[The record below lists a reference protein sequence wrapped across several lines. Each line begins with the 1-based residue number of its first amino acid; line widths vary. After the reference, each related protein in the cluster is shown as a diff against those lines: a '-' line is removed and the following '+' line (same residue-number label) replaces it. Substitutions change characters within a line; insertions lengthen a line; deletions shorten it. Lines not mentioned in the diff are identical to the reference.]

1 MPPEI
6 RAALL
11 LWLTSFVVLE
21 AGLGTV
27 AGRDGLRLL
36 VVAVALVLVTRMAAG
51 RNWARHA
58 LTVVF
63 GLGVMPWL
71 AAGAVW
77 WLSGDA
83 SATVSRIIGT
93 EPGGTNSLMV
103 GMSVLAHVAAV
114 AAAQVYMYR
123 PASNRYFRE
132 MRRTAPVERAG
143 EAVREPVKSTR
154 IAIPAGPRRPVAE
167 LH

>member
-21 AGLGTV
+21 AGLGVV
-27 AGRDGLRLL
+27 AGRDMLRLL
-36 VVAVALVLVTRMAAG
+36 VVAVALVLATRMAAG
-51 RNWARHA
+51 RNWARHT

-63 GLGVMPWL
+63 GLGATPWL
-71 AAGAVW
+71 AVGAVW

-83 SATVSRIIGT
+83 SASPTVSRIIGT
-93 EPGGTNSLMV
+93 EPGGATSLLV
-103 GMSVLAHVAAV
+103 AMSVLAHVAAV
-114 AAAQVYMYR
+114 AAALVYMYR

-132 MRRTAPVERAG
+132 MRRAAAETAETVEAG
-143 EAVREPVKSTR
+143 
-154 IAIPAGPRRPVAE
+154 PAGGRPATRPRAS
-167 LH
+167 LTTS